1 MTPLLSRCTELLE
14 KLDKVASPRTRK
26 AYPDGLTERE
36 VEVLRLVALGFT
48 DQEIAEK
55 LFISPKTAS
64 NHVSNILRKTHSANR
79 AEAAAYAAKAGML
92 DPEP

>member
-1 MTPLLSRCTELLE
+1 MTPLQGRCEELLGQVTSS
-14 KLDKVASPRTRK
+14 KTTK
-26 AYPDGLTERE
+26 AHPDGLTDRE
-36 VEVLRLVALGFT
+36 IGVLRLVALGFT
-48 DQEIAEK
+48 DQEVAEK

-92 DPEP
+92 DPDP